1 MKKSVAVNEVAGNS
15 PFYRNRLSTDTLF
28 TMPEGSVTVKGYV
41 DDAIRFIED
50 YQLIDAPQ
58 WKKFVDQFRD
68 TDPKADDA
76 NVGWRGEYWGKMMR
90 GACFTYR
97 YTQNPELYTVL
108 EETVRDMMTTQ
119 DELGRISS
127 YSVAA
132 QYRGWDIWARKYVL
146 LGMQY
151 FIEICKDE
159 KLIAE
164 IVECMKKQADYMLST
179 IGDGEGKKRITLCTS
194 HWRGLNSCSVLE
206 PIVRL
211 YNLTGEQRY
220 LDFATYIVSCGGTEG
235 QNIYELAAQ
244 GKPYPYQY
252 NVTKAYEMMSCFEGL
267 LEYYRVTGIEKWRT
281 AVVNLAK
288 MIAETD
294 ISVIGSAGCTH
305 ELFDHTRVRQL
316 TTEYFGVMQ
325 ETCVT
330 VTWLKF
336 CYQVLCLSGESYLAD
351 EMERSVYNGMLGAIN
366 YDKLDRNGGF
376 PFDSY
381 SPLLLSTRLRG
392 VGGKQIMADGS
403 SYGCCACIGSAGTGI
418 IPMYAYML
426 RRDGFAFNLYA
437 EGGFTAK
444 TPAGN
449 EASFAV
455 ETKYPLDGAVKITL
469 VQGAEER
476 YTVALR
482 IPYWSKETVVTVNGE
497 PVTAKAGSYCEIERV
512 WRVGDEI
519 SLLLYVKCEII
530 KPYEG
535 EYSDVN
541 SRYHVALR
549 RGPLMLARDAR
560 LEASIETPV
569 DFSTFEDEGCVP
581 CKVSEAPF
589 PHFFCFT
596 VTDSNGNDIPMLDYA
611 SAGRTW
617 DEKSLTTVWMPT
629 KDYWTVDMTA
639 PVRFI
644 APPAWENGAGYEI
657 VENNGEVSV
666 RNITDASAVPYVTLE
681 YGDDGFCRIR
691 FESGRYLDFE
701 VSEGGAVNAVAN
713 EKGMSLKLRK
723 YAQDRYKLINADG
736 KAVFNQNN
744 RGAFSLSLAPESFAP
759 VQVFRF
765 IR

>member
-1 MKKSVAVNEVAGNS
+1 MKNSVAVKEAFGASRFYGN
-15 PFYRNRLSTDTLF
+15 RMDTDLLF
-28 TMPEGSVTVKGYV
+28 TLPDGSVTVKGYV
-41 DDAIRFIED
+41 DGAIRFIEE
-50 YQLIDAPQ
+50 YQLIDPPQ

-90 GACFTYR
+90 GACFTYK
-97 YTQNPELYTVL
+97 YTQNPELYSVL
-108 EETVRDMMTTQ
+108 AETVRDMMTTQ

-127 YSVAA
+127 YSVEC

-164 IVECMKKQADYMLST
+164 IVECMKKQADYMIST

-194 HWRGLNSCSVLE
+194 HWKGLNSCSVLE

-220 LDFATYIVSCGGTEG
+220 LDFAEYIVSCGGTEG
-235 QNIYELAAQ
+235 QNIYELAAE
-244 GKPYPYQY
+244 GKVYPYQY
-252 NVTKAYEMMSCFEGL
+252 KVTKAYEMMSCFEGL
-267 LEYYRVTGIEKWRT
+267 LEYYRVTGIEKWKT
-281 AVVNLAK
+281 AVINLAK

-351 EMERSVYNGMLGAIN
+351 EMERSIYNGMLGAIN
-366 YDKLDRNGGF
+366 YDKIDRNGGF

-426 RRDGFAFNLYA
+426 RRDGFAVNLYA

-444 TPAGN
+444 TPAGE
-449 EASFAV
+449 EAVFGMK
-455 ETKYPLDGAVKITL
+455 TDYPASGHVVFTVLDAE
-469 VQGAEER
+469 AEE
-476 YTVALR
+476 YTVAFR
-482 IPYWSKETVVTVNGE
+482 IPYWSKKTSVKVNGE
-497 PVTAKAGSYCEIERV
+497 LVSAVAGSYCEIRRTWCASDTVELELDMR
-512 WRVGDEI
+512 
-519 SLLLYVKCEII
+519 CEII
-530 KPYEG
+530 KPYDG
-535 EYSDVN
+535 EYSDEN
-541 SRYHVALR
+541 SGYHVALR

-560 LEASIETPV
+560 LEANIESPV
-569 DFSTFEDEGCVP
+569 DFTKYESDGYVP
-581 CKVSEAPF
+581 CENAVAPF
-589 PHFFCFT
+589 EHFFCFN
-596 VTDSNGNDIPMLDYA
+596 VTDSNGNVIPMLDYA

-617 DEKSLTTVWMPT
+617 DENSMTTVWMPT
-629 KDYWTVDMTA
+629 RDYWTVDMTA
-639 PVRFI
+639 PVHFI
-644 APPAWENGAGYEI
+644 APPVWDNGTGYGI
-657 VENNGEVSV
+657 VENDGEVSV
-666 RNITDASAVPYVTLE
+666 CALNGVNSLAPVTIE
-681 YGDDGFCRIR
+681 TVADGYSKIR
-691 FESGRYLDFE
+691 FESGRYLDF
-701 VSEGGAVNAVAN
+701 VKNDDGTVTAVAN
-713 EKGMSLKLRK
+713 SDGMAFKLHK
-723 YAQDRYKLINADG
+723 FAQDRYKLINSDG
-736 KAVFNQNN
+736 MAVFNQNN
-744 RGAFSLSLAPESFAP
+744 RGVFSLSLAPESFATT
-759 VQVFRF
+759 QVFRF
-765 IR
+765 VK